1 MPEAITMQYAD
12 LTDTEKQQLD
22 AWLEI
27 MRPLS
32 GQIQRAVAGSVP
44 LDDQWTST
52 VAAIV
57 SSLDL
62 NAMIPNK
69 TGLPA
74 EEVSREDCEA
84 SAASLSQLLAVLNT
98 AKVRQRAIRMAGLVN
113 VAGN

>member
-1 MPEAITMQYAD
+1 MQYAD
-12 LTDTEKQQLD
+12 LTETQRQQLD

-44 LDDQWTST
+44 LDDQWISA

-57 SSLDL
+57 TSLDAH
-62 NAMIPNK
+62 AMIPNK

-74 EEVSREDCEA
+74 EEVSREDCES

-98 AKVRQRAIRMAGLVN
+98 ADVRQRAIRMAGLAN